1 MCVRKREGNERGERV
16 GVRGEI
22 EWGRERENR
31 GERKRGEGRV
41 GVREQRQWGREREE
55 GQSVGMREET
65 EWVRERVWE

>member
-1 MCVRKREGNERGERV
+1 MGER
-16 GVRGEI
+16 ES
-22 EWGRERENR
+22 R